1 MLSLGCSALRI
12 VAITSPPPPS
22 ISSKPT
28 SSSPLA
34 QEERSYN
41 SDFTPT
47 GGPRTIAHGP
57 GGARIEEVVNLWKGV
72 PTGSVARVVNH
83 VDWGVGGMYFRHK
96 SKRGIYL
103 QRYMRLFSI
112 SAMSNKI
119 LTACSNGNFMV
130 FDAERNR
137 FGETYR

>member
-1 MLSLGCSALRI
+1 MAQCLTFISALRI

-34 QEERSYN
+34 QEERSSQ

-47 GGPRTIAHGP
+47 GGPRAIAHGP

-72 PTGSVARVVNH
+72 PTGGVARVVNH
-83 VDWGVGGMYFRHK
+83 VDWGVGGK
-96 SKRGIYL
+96 QS
-103 QRYMRLFSI
+103 
-112 SAMSNKI
+112 
-119 LTACSNGNFMV
+119 CS
-130 FDAERNR
+130 R
-137 FGETYR
+137 